1 MDSNWKRII
10 ISAPGKV
17 ILHGEHAVV
26 YKEPAIAASLDL
38 RSYLCVEKRND
49 DKVSVQFPDVKLA
62 ASWNIQDLKKLS
74 ILKCD
79 PLEPQ
84 PLSEELL
91 SSLREFTQQKKDTT
105 DPKDLAIL
113 AFLYLYTAIQS
124 KEGEL
129 SPLDFKLMSQLPVG
143 AGLGSSASLSVCL
156 SAALLTVHSVI
167 EQPCYTDGDKVIFG
181 QWSALHLE
189 TINKLAH
196 QAEKIMHG
204 NPSGIDNS
212 VATYGGAIRFQGG
225 NIQKIDR
232 IPELRILL
240 TNTKVPRSTKAL
252 VADVRKKY
260 DKYPEIFRPVMES
273 FRAVTEK
280 ALETYRMMSRDSINV
295 TTDLYS
301 VLEDLV
307 DINQNLLKL
316 IGVSNSTLEQI
327 CQLTSDYGLHTKL
340 TGAGRGGCAI
350 TLLRPDT
357 DPVRVEEVQDKLRS
371 CGFDCWK
378 TGVGGPGVVTHFILT
393 QNEQALLKDLITVL

>member
-1 MDSNWKRII
+1 MDSKWKRII
-10 ISAPGKV
+10 VSAPGKV

-49 DKVSVQFPDVKLA
+49 DKVSVQFPDVKLTA
-62 ASWNIQDLKKLS
+62 FWNTQDLKKLS
-74 ILKCD
+74 IPKCD

-84 PLSEELL
+84 PPSDELL
-91 SSLREFTQQKKDTT
+91 SLFREFTQQKKDTT

-113 AFLYLYTAIQS
+113 AFLYLYTAMQS
-124 KEGEL
+124 TDGEL
-129 SPLDFKLMSQLPVG
+129 YPLDFKLMSQLPVG

-156 SAALLTVHSVI
+156 SAALLTVHGVI
-167 EQPCYTDGDKVIFG
+167 DQPCSSDADKVMFG
-181 QWSALHLE
+181 QWSASHLE
-189 TINKLAH
+189 AINKLAH

-212 VATYGGAIRFQGG
+212 IATYGGAIRFQGG

-260 DKYPEIFRPVMES
+260 YTYPEIFRPVMES
-273 FRAVTEK
+273 FAAVTEK
-280 ALETYRMMSRDSINV
+280 ALETFRMMPRDSSTE

-301 VLEDLV
+301 TFEDLV

-316 IGVSNSTLEQI
+316 IGVSHSTLEQI

-340 TGAGRGGCAI
+340 TGAGGGGCAI

-357 DPVRVEEVQDKLRS
+357 DPDIIEEVQEKLRS

-378 TGVGGPGVVTHFILT
+378 TVVGGPGVVTHFILT
-393 QNEQALLKDLITVL
+393 QQEQTLLNNLIS